1 MIDLMHKDLGLI
13 MAAGAEFKVSL
24 PLTAVAKE
32 LYARARAQGLGR
44 KDMSAVATVMNSTG

>member
-1 MIDLMHKDLGLI
+1 MHKDLGLI

-32 LYARARAQGLGR
+32 LYALARAQGLGR